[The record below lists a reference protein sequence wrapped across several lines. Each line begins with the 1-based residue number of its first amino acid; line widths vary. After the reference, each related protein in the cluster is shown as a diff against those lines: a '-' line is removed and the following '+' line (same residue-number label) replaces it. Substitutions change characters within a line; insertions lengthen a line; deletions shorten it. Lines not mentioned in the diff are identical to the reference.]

1 MYRLRVKEDVLFDL
15 FVENVMVMD
24 DDFVKYLFVLKII
37 YGILSGNIG
46 NVFIIDMDIGIIKIL
61 MWLDREIVV

>member
-1 MYRLRVKEDVLFDL
+1 
-15 FVENVMVMD
+15 MVMD

-46 NVFIIDMDIGIIKIL
+46 NVFIIDIDIGIIKIL